1 MRAVCDTH
9 VLLFSAMEPER
20 LSSDA
25 ARVLAVGAEVG
36 HLVCADISLWEIAM
50 LHSRGRLQVPP
61 EVGLA
66 ELVSDILASLQM
78 QILPITPRIAALS
91 QEPLFSHGDPADRLI
106 AATAIAT
113 GLPLISMDSRL
124 REVPGLRCI
133 W

>member
-9 VLLFSAMEPER
+9 VLLFSALEPER
-20 LSSDA
+20 LSSEA
-25 ARVLAVGAEVG
+25 SRVLSAGAEVG
-36 HLVCADISLWEIAM
+36 QLVCADISLWEIAL

-61 EVGLA
+61 EVRLV

-78 QILPITPRIAALS
+78 QVLPITPRIAALS
-91 QEPLFSHGDPADRLI
+91 QEPRFSHGDPADRLI

-124 REVPGLRCI
+124 REVPGLRYI

>member
-9 VLLFSAMEPER
+9 VLLFSALEPER
-20 LSSDA
+20 LSSEA
-25 ARVLAVGAEVG
+25 ARVLAEGAEVG
-36 HLVCADISLWEIAM
+36 QLVCADISLWEIAM
-50 LHSRGRLQVPP
+50 LHSRGRLQAPP
-61 EVGLA
+61 EVGLV

-78 QILPITPRIAALS
+78 QVLPITPRIAALS
-91 QEPLFSHGDPADRLI
+91 QEPRFSHGDPADRLI